1 MCGYFALYIE
11 HASIICFWFYAK
23 SPSTKQ
29 KTISVSQ
36 GWSVERVS
44 FFQLAFIFL
53 FLLTIHTNP
62 PVEVW
67 WWENA
72 PLQSISKRTK
82 QSKKLL
88 GTSSRNVPSGEER
101 RRNGYFRRLVDKLQ
115 SRRIAP
121 ILSFEA
127 FPRTLQILSGISAFP
142 CQWLGTHE
150 HVPR

>member
-1 MCGYFALYIE
+1 MCGYFAMYIE

-44 FFQLAFIFL
+44 FFQLAVIFL

-62 PVEVW
+62 RVEIL

-72 PLQSISKRTK
+72 PLQSISKWTK
-82 QSKKLL
+82 QSKK
-88 GTSSRNVPSGEER
+88 SRKVAKPKNRPHKFWS
-101 RRNGYFRRLVDKLQ
+101 LPLT
-115 SRRIAP
+115 P
-121 ILSFEA
+121 
-127 FPRTLQILSGISAFP
+127 QIPSGISAFP
-142 CQWLGTHE
+142 MSMVRYPWTCSTVNLYDHI
-150 HVPR
+150 HVPFSWPFLC